1 MQIAAEHAEG
11 QRIRTRQGVKERL
24 LLGRIA
30 LQSRNVIDGHAQVSV
45 FIEANFADAALA
57 GLYQAAMPAGVAPQ
71 RLILQMLGKLRRA
84 FGGHLVQ
91 NFSE

>member
-1 MQIAAEHAEG
+1 MKEG
-11 QRIRTRQGVKERL
+11 L
-24 LLGRIA
+24 LLGGIA
-30 LQSRNVIDGHAQVSV
+30 LQSRDVIDGHAQVSA

-57 GLYQAAMPAGVAPQ
+57 FLDQAAMATREATQ
-71 RLILQMLGKLRRA
+71 SIILQMLGKLRRA